1 MVAGRWPLSRSDE
14 GTPSR
19 HRLIEKPATL
29 FLMFNSHNSAFEVTK
44 WTGSESFEKLP
55 GEQQFDLVSGA
66 SSRKRIAV
74 VRLAKELGMP
84 FLERVEFTDDWMLA
98 EEHCLMHDGL
108 QGSGVIELVK
118 GE

>member
-1 MVAGRWPLSRSDE
+1 MVAGRRPLSRSDE

-29 FLMFNSHNSAFEVTK
+29 LLMFNSHNAAFEVTK

-55 GEQQFDLVSGA
+55 GEQQFDLVSKT
-66 SSRKRIAV
+66 SRKRIGV

-84 FLERVEFTDDWMLA
+84 FLERVEFADDWMLA
-98 EEHCLMHDGL
+98 EEHGLMHDGW
-108 QGSGVIELVK
+108 QGSGAIELDFA
-118 GE
+118 